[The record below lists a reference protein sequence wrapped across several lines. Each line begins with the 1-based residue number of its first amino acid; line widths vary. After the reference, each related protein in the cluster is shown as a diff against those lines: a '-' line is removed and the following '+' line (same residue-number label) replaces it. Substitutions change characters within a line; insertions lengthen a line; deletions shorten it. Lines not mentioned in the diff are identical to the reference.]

1 MSSARATHD
10 GAFMEP
16 RGCNRRQ
23 SAANQSAAR
32 TAGTSQ
38 MVRRGS
44 TVRVRQRASGFFV
57 LRCWFRFRGQR
68 RIPDSTSTQRPPTS
82 TACSGT
88 CGRSQAAGRGCPA
101 RTRHRDAR
109 LSPTDKLA
117 LHVGL
122 WYPRARVK
130 LIPTASPVKPRRLD
144 GRCDADAARLR
155 TLRPLLHLV
164 LDLRALGEAL
174 VALALDRA
182 VVDEHVLARVIRR
195 DEAVALVVAEPLHG
209 SGCHLDTSLDCFT
222 NVQRK
227 AQAKTRES
235 STSSRG
241 SAGTRSH
248 SPVVADDTSSRRTAH
263 RAEIF
268 TVSELRFAW
277 KTRHSQA

>member
-1 MSSARATHD
+1 MATRPSARARSLADRGLMSSARATHD

-32 TAGTSQ
+32 TAGTS

-144 GRCDADAARLR
+144 GRCDAEHARLR
-155 TLRPLLHLV
+155 ILRPLLHLV

-182 VVDEHVLARVIRR
+182 VVHEHVPTTTRSGQFQTGQTSTPTAPRSSLFQNY
-195 DEAVALVVAEPLHG
+195 G
-209 SGCHLDTSLDCFT
+209 SPGK
-222 NVQRK
+222 RGIPR
-227 AQAKTRES
+227 RES
-235 STSSRG
+235 
-241 SAGTRSH
+241 
-248 SPVVADDTSSRRTAH
+248 
-263 RAEIF
+263 EF
-268 TVSELRFAW
+268 
-277 KTRHSQA
+277 